1 MRTLRELLTVGT
13 ILPALVVSGTGPS
26 GSAFAAEGG
35 ARSGDLLLAQ
45 AAPQDELFRR
55 PKPGAPAAPHAPAP
69 PRPEKVR
76 PMPTHPAA
84 PPAAVGRPAAPA
96 AVPRSERPAVPRP
109 EKHIAPVA
117 PQPGGGAPV
126 MRERPPQPARP
137 AIAPQPAR
145 PAIVPQPARPAI
157 VPQPGGGA
165 HAPAIAKPPRPET
178 PRTAPTQAP
187 VPGPKVQRPVQPG
200 LFGNGT
206 PGAAMPPAGVRPP
219 QGEAPTMGTSPGGAT
234 PPAMPPQGIGQPV
247 VPPGAVR
254 PMPPQGAGQPMPP
267 QGAGQPMP
275 PQGAGQP
282 MPPQGAGQPMPP
294 QGAGQP
300 MPPQGAGQPMPPQG
314 AGRPMPPQ
322 GAGQPMPPMGAG
334 HPMPP
339 RGDGRPMPPQGEV
352 RPHGG
357 GIGAAVGAAAVGAA
371 VGVVGGMILGGEAR
385 GLDDVHRQRRE
396 TVRDG
401 STFYSEPGRV
411 IIRDDRGLHLRHDES
426 ERFRGLD
433 GEMTTERRGGEI
445 YQVWRRPDGVRIVTV
460 TDEDGRLL
468 RRIRRWPDGRD
479 EILIDNARRPRP
491 ARWSDEIVILPPP
504 PPTHRRVYIETERAD
519 ETEIYD
525 LLAAEPL
532 APLPRR
538 YSLDEIRVSRDLRAY
553 MPAVDV
559 DTITFASG
567 SWEVEPGQVARLAAV
582 AKSIQ
587 RILANSPDEIFLVEG
602 HTDAVGSD
610 IDNLSLSD
618 RRATAVAAILTR
630 DFGVPP
636 ENLTTQGYG
645 EQVLKEATSGPSRIN
660 RRVTVRR
667 ITPLLETSGGR

>member
-1 MRTLRELLTVGT
+1 MGADVDAASREIRMMRTLRELLTVGT

-26 GSAFAAEGG
+26 GSAFAAEAG

-96 AVPRSERPAVPRP
+96 AVPRPERPVAPRP
-109 EKHIAPVA
+109 EKRIAPVA
-117 PQPGGGAPV
+117 PQPGGAPV

-187 VPGPKVQRPVQPG
+187 VPGPKVQRPAQPG

-206 PGAAMPPAGVRPP
+206 PGAVMPPAGVRPP
-219 QGEAPTMGTSPGGAT
+219 QGEAPTMGTAPGGAT

-267 QGAGQPMP
+267 MGAGQ
-275 PQGAGQP
+275 
-282 MPPQGAGQPMPP
+282 
-294 QGAGQP
+294 
-300 MPPQGAGQPMPPQG
+300 
-314 AGRPMPPQ
+314 
-322 GAGQPMPPMGAG
+322 
-334 HPMPP
+334 PMPP
-339 RGDGRPMPPQGEV
+339 RGDGRPPMPPQGEA

-357 GIGAAVGAAAVGAA
+357 GVGVGAAVGAAAVGAA
-371 VGVVGGMILGGEAR
+371 VGVVGGMILGGDAR

-567 SWEVEPGQVARLAAV
+567 SWEVEPGQIARLAVV

-667 ITPLLETSGGR
+667 ITPLLETAGGR